1 MTSDDAR
8 KLFVAGLPDSVTDAA
23 LRNLFSESGANPD
36 ELSMPRDRA
45 TGRPRGFAFVRF
57 ASAEEAERARASLD
71 GRIVDGRS
79 ISVRPYQADG
89 PARREGSP
97 GPRPDRPDRP
107 DRQGPRRDA
116 GPPAEDRTLYVG
128 NLPYDAT
135 NEEVEAALRA
145 RGVDA
150 VVRVHLPVDQDGRR
164 RGFGFVT
171 IATGEAAKAAVESLQ
186 GADLRGRRL
195 VVNIAAPKAP
205 SSGPREGAPRSHD
218 GPRFGGMRTAN
229 PPALPLVTPAMGE
242 VPGKAEGRRRK
253 RFEGAGGGE
262 GEAGGRRGARREDSR
277 WQDDDDE

>member
-23 LRNLFSESGANPD
+23 LRNLFSESGVTPD

-57 ASAEEAERARASLD
+57 ATAEDAERARASLD

-97 GPRPDRPDRP
+97 GPRPDRP
-107 DRQGPRRDA
+107 GPRRDA
-116 GPPAEDRTLYVG
+116 GPPSEDRTLYVG

-135 NEEVEAALRA
+135 TEEVEAALRA

-150 VVRVHLPVDQDGRR
+150 IARVHLPVDQDGRR

-171 IATGEAAKAAVESLQ
+171 ISTADAARAAVESLN

-195 VVNIAAPKAP
+195 VVNIAAPKGP
-205 SSGPREGAPRSHD
+205 SSGPRDAAHRTHD
-218 GPRFGGMRTAN
+218 GPRFGGMRPAPTA
-229 PPALPLVTPAMGE
+229 PAMGPPPPMGE
-242 VPGKAEGRRRK
+242 AAGRGDGRRRK
-253 RFEGAGGGE
+253 RFEGGGGGGE
-262 GEAGGRRGARREDSR
+262 GESGGRRGGRRDDSR
-277 WQDDDDE
+277 WNDDDE